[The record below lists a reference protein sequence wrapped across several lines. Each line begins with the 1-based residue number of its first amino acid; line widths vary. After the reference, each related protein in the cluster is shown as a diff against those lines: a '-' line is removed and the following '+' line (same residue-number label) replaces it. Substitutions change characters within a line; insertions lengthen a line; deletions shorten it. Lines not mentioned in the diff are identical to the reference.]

1 MNYVKTCFIA
11 LSMLFST
18 LSYAQEDQTVIDIGV
33 GISNSSGTRMGVIG
47 LQEDLWGPIKQRFM
61 VGGWLDNSGNGNSSS
76 PLMGYQLGFEVN
88 NNGLVMGVF
97 SGPTWIGVPDQL
109 LGGMFQFMS
118 DIHLGIQDLHS
129 NYIGVMYRH
138 ISSAGIESPNLG
150 RDVIGLEI
158 RYPF

>member
-97 SGPTWIGVPDQL
+97 SGPT
-109 LGGMFQFMS
+109 
-118 DIHLGIQDLHS
+118 
-129 NYIGVMYRH
+129 
-138 ISSAGIESPNLG
+138 
-150 RDVIGLEI
+150 
-158 RYPF
+158 